1 MGMRVGVLCGG
12 GDCPGLNAVIR
23 AVVHRAGLGHG
34 MDVVGIHGSFQG
46 LLQEPARLQALTVG
60 SVSGILTRG
69 GTILGT
75 TNRGDPFHFP
85 VVGPDGAVT
94 HVNRGAELRRAV
106 DAHGLQ
112 GLIVLGGDGTQAL
125 AWRLMQEHGVNVIG
139 VPKTID
145 NDLGAT
151 SATFGFM
158 SAVDVATDAV
168 DRLHS
173 TAESH
178 DRVMVLEVMGR
189 DAGHIALA
197 AGVAG
202 GADVILIPE
211 VPFSWEAVA
220 NKVRQRKALG
230 RLFSIVVVAEG
241 ASPAGGAAVIQ
252 READALRRKPLL
264 GGIGALVA
272 SEIERMTGSEARV
285 TVLGHLQRGGTPA
298 PMDRVLATALG
309 VHAADMAARGG
320 WGRMATLRFPDISD
334 VPLAEAV
341 GVYRR
346 VDPEG
351 AMAQTARKMG
361 VCLG

>member
-1 MGMRVGVLCGG
+1 
-12 GDCPGLNAVIR
+12 
-23 AVVHRAGLGHG
+23 
-34 MDVVGIHGSFQG
+34 
-46 LLQEPARLQALTVG
+46 
-60 SVSGILTRG
+60 
-69 GTILGT
+69 
-75 TNRGDPFHFP
+75 
-85 VVGPDGAVT
+85 
-94 HVNRGAELRRAV
+94 
-106 DAHGLQ
+106 
-112 GLIVLGGDGTQAL
+112 
-125 AWRLMQEHGVNVIG
+125 
-139 VPKTID
+139 
-145 NDLGAT
+145 
-151 SATFGFM
+151 
-158 SAVDVATDAV
+158 
-168 DRLHS
+168 
-173 TAESH
+173 
-178 DRVMVLEVMGR
+178 
-189 DAGHIALA
+189 
-197 AGVAG
+197 
-202 GADVILIPE
+202 
-211 VPFSWEAVA
+211 
-220 NKVRQRKALG
+220 
-230 RLFSIVVVAEG
+230 VVVAEG